1 MIAVGQPAV
10 SERGQPPADRGPGDR
25 LDVGSV
31 RFRGV
36 ARVPSLPAA
45 APEGEDTGEL
55 PPSRWGPSAPPA
67 RVSRY
72 RWRTLRRGARWT
84 ATGAVFAVI
93 TWALWAVTT
102 RDGGMVNRVLALG
115 FVLGTAGLVFGV
127 SRLLGRVVLENT
139 LGRPRRSAWVSHLL
153 TFLLLVIAGVTFL
166 QQTWWAVAAWEWLDA
181 RLR

>member
-1 MIAVGQPAV
+1 
-10 SERGQPPADRGPGDR
+10 
-25 LDVGSV
+25 V

-36 ARVPSLPAA
+36 ARVPSRPVV
-45 APEGEDTGEL
+45 ESEDTGDV
-55 PPSRWGPSAPPA
+55 PPSQWEPAPPPA

-72 RWRTLRRGARWT
+72 RWHTLRRGARWT
-84 ATGAVFAVI
+84 VTGAGFAVI
-93 TWALWAVTT
+93 CWALWAVTT
-102 RDGGMVNRVLALG
+102 RDSGMASRIAALAI
-115 FVLGTAGLVFGV
+115 VLGTAGLVFTV

-166 QQTWWAVAAWEWLDA
+166 QQTWWAVEAWEWLDA

>member
-1 MIAVGQPAV
+1 M
-10 SERGQPPADRGPGDR
+10 
-25 LDVGSV
+25 

-36 ARVPSLPAA
+36 AKVPSRP
-45 APEGEDTGEL
+45 APEREDTGEV
-55 PPSRWGPSAPPA
+55 PPSQWGPSPPPA

-84 ATGAVFAVI
+84 VTGVGFTVI
-93 TWALWAVTT
+93 TWAMWAVTT
-102 RDGGMVNRVLALG
+102 RDGGMASRVVALAA
-115 FVLGTAGLVFGV
+115 VLGTAGLVFGV

-153 TFLLLVIAGVTFL
+153 TFLLLVIAGVAFL